1 MKKIG
6 LIVVL
11 ALVSLAAQAQN
22 TEFMKFYN
30 KYSGDETFT
39 IVSVNQRMI
48 ELFSN
53 FEVEGEEEEAM
64 KKAVSGLKGIKLI
77 ANSKT
82 SNGAALF
89 SEANAAFLKGY
100 DELMTVRDG
109 DSDIRFLIQEKGGL
123 VNELVMLVG
132 SDSSFVAA
140 SIFGEIDLKQ
150 MSKMA
155 KGLNISGM
163 ENLEQLENMDDDQK

>member
-1 MKKIG
+1 MRKIG
-6 LIVVL
+6 LIVAF
-11 ALVSLAAQAQN
+11 ALVSIAAQAQN
-22 TEFMKFYN
+22 TEFMSFYN
-30 KYSGDETFT
+30 KYAGDQTFT

-53 FEVEGEEEEAM
+53 FEVEGEEGEAM
-64 KKAVSGLKGIKLI
+64 KKAVSGLQGIKLI

-82 SNGAALF
+82 DKGASLF
-89 SEANAAFLKGY
+89 SEANAAFSKGY

-109 DSDIRFLIQEKGGL
+109 DSDIRFLIQEKGGKIS
-123 VNELVMLVG
+123 ELVMLVG

-140 SIFGEIDLKQ
+140 SIFGNIDLKQ

-155 KGLNISGM
+155 NGLNISGM
-163 ENLEQLENMDDDQK
+163 ENLEQLDNMEDEQN

>member
-6 LIVVL
+6 LIVAL
-11 ALVSLAAQAQN
+11 ALVSIAAQAQN

-30 KYSGDETFT
+30 KYSTDETFT

-53 FEVEGEEEEAM
+53 FEVEGEDEEAM
-64 KKAVSGLKGIKLI
+64 KKAISGLKGIKLI
-77 ANSKT
+77 ANSNT
-82 SNGAALF
+82 NQGPALF
-89 SEANAAFLKGY
+89 SEANTAFAKGY

-109 DSDIRFLIQEKGGL
+109 DSDIRFLIQEKGGI
-123 VNELVMLVG
+123 VSELVMLVG

-140 SIFGEIDLKQ
+140 SIFGDIDLKQ

-163 ENLEQLENMDDDQK
+163 ENLEQLENMEDDQE

>member
-6 LIVVL
+6 LIVAF
-11 ALVSLAAQAQN
+11 ALVSIAAQAQN
-22 TEFMKFYN
+22 NEFMKFYN
-30 KYSGDETFT
+30 KYSSNEAFT

-53 FEVEGEEEEAM
+53 FEVEGEDGEAM

-82 SNGAALF
+82 SEGAALF
-89 SEANAAFLKGY
+89 SEANSAFLKGY

-109 DSDIRFLIQEKGGL
+109 NSDIRFLIQEKGGK
-123 VNELVMLVG
+123 VSELVMLVG

-163 ENLEQLENMDDDQK
+163 ENLEQLENMDEDQK

>member
-6 LIVVL
+6 LIVAF
-11 ALVSLAAQAQN
+11 ALVSIAAQAQN
-22 TEFMKFYN
+22 SEFMKFYN

-82 SNGAALF
+82 SNGPALF

-150 MSKMA
+150 MSKMS

-163 ENLEQLENMDDDQK
+163 ENLEQLENMEDDQE

>member
-6 LIVVL
+6 LIVAL
-11 ALVSLAAQAQN
+11 ALVSIAAQAQN
-22 TEFMKFYN
+22 SEFMKFYN

-77 ANSKT
+77 ANSET
-82 SNGAALF
+82 SQGAALF

-163 ENLEQLENMDDDQK
+163 ENLEQLENMEDDQK

>member
-11 ALVSLAAQAQN
+11 ALVSLATQAQN

-82 SNGAALF
+82 SQGAALF
-89 SEANAAFLKGY
+89 NEANAAFLKGY

-163 ENLEQLENMDDDQK
+163 ENLEQLENMEDDQE

>member
-22 TEFMKFYN
+22 SEFMKFYD
-30 KYSGDETFT
+30 KYASNESFT

-53 FEVEGEEEEAM
+53 FEVEGEDGEAM

-82 SNGAALF
+82 SDGASLF
-89 SEANAAFLKGY
+89 SEANKAFARGY

-109 DSDIRFLIQEKGGL
+109 DSDIRFLIQEKGGM
-123 VNELVMLVG
+123 VSELVMLVG

-140 SIFGEIDLKQ
+140 SIFGDIDLKQ

-155 KGLNISGM
+155 NGLNISGM
-163 ENLEQLENMDDDQK
+163 ENLEKLEEMDENNK

>member
-6 LIVVL
+6 LIVAF
-11 ALVSLAAQAQN
+11 ALVSIAAQAQN
-22 TEFMKFYN
+22 SEFMKFYN

-64 KKAVSGLKGIKLI
+64 KNAVSGLKGIKLI

-82 SNGAALF
+82 SNGPALF

-163 ENLEQLENMDDDQK
+163 ENLEQLENMEDDQE